1 MTFDRCGGKG
11 VIILKSQKTAINK
24 DKEEVLDTTPVSDE
38 KPEEEVE
45 DLETK
50 VESAEETETEETP
63 TETKDEPKKGFTARV
78 RELSA
83 EAKEAEAQ
91 KTEALEQVKS
101 LQDRIAELTGS
112 VEPQVGFQQESQPM
126 YTPQVEPGQE
136 VSQEQYKQDVMRSAD
151 ALVTLKIK
159 QSEAVN
165 RITNE
170 TADVM
175 HNYPE
180 LDPKNETFNK
190 DLSDSITEA
199 VEASV
204 KASPY
209 TVSVKKVVEK
219 LMKPYKGAVE
229 KEVGQ
234 ATENIAKQVSEA
246 ALRPNSIRKPEK
258 SANEKSIEELEQE
271 LGVVQV

>member
-1 MTFDRCGGKG
+1 MMNDEPKA
-11 VIILKSQKTAINK
+11 LNK
-24 DKEEVLDTTPVSDE
+24 DEENILDTTPVSEE
-38 KPEEEVE
+38 KSSEEVE
-45 DLETK
+45 TKEPK
-50 VESAEETETEETP
+50 VESTEETETKEV
-63 TETKDEPKKGFTARV
+63 ETKTEGKPKKGYTARV
-78 RELSA
+78 RELA
-83 EAKEAEAQ
+83 TEAKVAKEE

-112 VEPQVGFQQESQPM
+112 VEPQAGFENPPM
-126 YTPQVEPGQE
+126 YTPQVEPGTE
-136 VSQEQYKQDVMRSAD
+136 ISQEQYKQDVMRSAD

-165 RITNE
+165 RISNE

-175 HNYPE
+175 RDYPE
-180 LDPKNETFNK
+180 LDPKNEAFNK
-190 DLSDSITEA
+190 DLSESITEA

-204 KASPY
+204 KSSPY

-219 LMKPYKGAVE
+219 LMKPYKGAVI

-258 SANEKSIEELEQE
+258 SASEKSVEELEQE
-271 LGVVQV
+271 LGVVQA